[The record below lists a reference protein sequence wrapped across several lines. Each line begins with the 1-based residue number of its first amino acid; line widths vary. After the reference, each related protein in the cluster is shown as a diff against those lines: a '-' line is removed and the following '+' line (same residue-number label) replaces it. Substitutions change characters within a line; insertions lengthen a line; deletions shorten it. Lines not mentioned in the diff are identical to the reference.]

1 MWLKHAKFVVKHVK
15 LAPKTVL
22 IDAAKRCSL
31 DIRTEDSEDESQDLF
46 YNTQMSIPPTSIA
59 SEKAFLAVGIVITK
73 LGSKP
78 FFYRLL

>member
-31 DIRTEDSEDESQDLF
+31 DIRTEDSEDDLDVSQVDDVSFQHEAKTLTEIKNESSFSYIKQGG
-46 YNTQMSIPPTSIA
+46 
-59 SEKAFLAVGIVITK
+59 K
-73 LGSKP
+73 
-78 FFYRLL
+78 